1 MCLYIRKR
9 SLCQS
14 FKCVNIFIFIGQ
26 LSKKLLPFRIQ
37 VATPSELQALFL
49 TESIIEV
56 VSSQQLDNDARSDC
70 WQRTEAEAWQDKII
84 FSFTL
89 FIPLHIPNVFENS
102 VAVTVCPSQVICSLH
117 LLICTF
123 II

>member
-14 FKCVNIFIFIGQ
+14 FKCVNIFIGQ
-26 LSKKLLPFRIQ
+26 LSNKLLPFRIQ
-37 VATPSELQALFL
+37 VAATSDLQALFL

-56 VSSQQLDNDARSDC
+56 VSRQQLDNDARSDC

-89 FIPLHIPNVFENS
+89 F
-102 VAVTVCPSQVICSLH
+102 
-117 LLICTF
+117 
-123 II
+123 